1 MTPQKK
7 WPSKSSNENSQ
18 VLANPE
24 SIDFWKLVS
33 FLQKIM
39 DMTDIKRYA
48 KLIWGLF
55 LMIVMIFDVPT

>member
-7 WPSKSSNENSQ
+7 WPSKSSNKNSQ

-24 SIDFWKLVS
+24 SIDFWKLIS
-33 FLQKIM
+33 LLGKIM
-39 DMTDIKRYA
+39 DMIDVKSYA

-55 LMIVMIFDVPT
+55 LMIVMTFDVPT

>member
-33 FLQKIM
+33 FLEKIM
-39 DMTDIKRYA
+39 DMIDIKRYA
-48 KLIWGLF
+48 KLI
-55 LMIVMIFDVPT
+55 

>member
-24 SIDFWKLVS
+24 VSIS
-33 FLQKIM
+33 EN
-39 DMTDIKRYA
+39 
-48 KLIWGLF
+48 
-55 LMIVMIFDVPT
+55 